1 LVTTV
6 AAEAETTLI
15 AKAPVIT
22 SAIMV
27 RMERFLL
34 FVVRPHQAPPSFSDQ
49 WAE

>member
-15 AKAPVIT
+15 AKAPVIK

-27 RMERFLL
+27 RMG
-34 FVVRPHQAPPSFSDQ
+34 
-49 WAE
+49 